1 MINFAFVLFNACII
15 HIIDDLLLDF
25 NVLMK
30 SQMLSILL
38 IT

>member
-1 MINFAFVLFNACII
+1 MISFAFVLFNACSI
-15 HIIDDLLLDF
+15 HITDDILLDF
-25 NVLMK
+25 NVFMK